1 MKMRKQAATFS
12 TLKPDILMIT
22 SHLASN
28 HSLSAI
34 KLRIYEIV
42 ELNYGHTRNTGF
54 WFKQEYFGNLP
65 PKGTN
70 TRDHLLHKSLKE
82 QMEKVHNER
91 TAIVEDLAK
100 ATLYCK
106 YALRSATNLS
116 EYLSLLPEQFGS
128 EVREYIRSNTGLVC
142 EFPPYPEAFISLF
155 KTKYAQEEQ
164 GLKNQLVYNLLQG

>member
-1 MKMRKQAATFS
+1 MKLSNLTPSFS

-28 HSLSAI
+28 HSLNDI
-34 KLRIYEIV
+34 KRRIHAIV
-42 ELNYGHTRNTGF
+42 ELNYGFTRNMGF
-54 WFKQEYFGNLP
+54 WFKQEYFGIQP
-65 PKGTN
+65 PRGTK
-70 TRDHLLHKSLKE
+70 TRDHLLHKFLKE
-82 QMEKVHNER
+82 QMETVHNER
-91 TAIVEDLAK
+91 TAIVADLAK

-142 EFPPYPEAFISLF
+142 EFPPYPEEFISVF